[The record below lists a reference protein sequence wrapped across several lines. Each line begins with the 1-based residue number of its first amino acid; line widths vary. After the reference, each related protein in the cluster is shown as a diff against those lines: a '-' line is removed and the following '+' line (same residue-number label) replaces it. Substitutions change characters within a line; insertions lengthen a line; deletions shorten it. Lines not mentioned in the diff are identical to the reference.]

1 MDQDAL
7 VKSGQA
13 LVRHLDETA
22 AAPRLAM
29 WVSFSDTGNWRLWIV
44 PANSLDDK
52 REFYRI
58 VANTISRFKTEMP
71 DLDVS
76 SVEYVN
82 DNRPV
87 VSGMR
92 KFIHAPGII
101 SAKLSGNT
109 VNGVYIP
116 DGVLIR
122 SNL

>member
-7 VKSGQA
+7 VRSGQA
-13 LVRHLDETA
+13 LVRHLDETE

-29 WVSFSDTGNWRLWIV
+29 WVNFSDAGSWRLWIV
-44 PANSLDDK
+44 PANGLEDK
-52 REFYRI
+52 REFYKI
-58 VANTISRFKTEMP
+58 VANTISRFKPEMP
-71 DLDVS
+71 DVDVS

-87 VSGMR
+87 IRGMR
-92 KFIHAPGII
+92 EFLHAPGIVN
-101 SAKLSGNT
+101 AKLGGNT

>member
-1 MDQDAL
+1 MDQESL

-13 LVRHLDETA
+13 LVRHLDETP

-29 WVSFSDTGNWRLWIV
+29 WVNFSDTGSWRLWIA
-44 PANSLDDK
+44 PPNSFQDK
-52 REFYRI
+52 REFYKI
-58 VANTISRFKTEMP
+58 VANTISRFKAEMP
-71 DLDVS
+71 DVDVS

-87 VSGMR
+87 VKGMR
-92 KFIHAPGII
+92 NFIHAPGIT

-116 DGVLIR
+116 DGILLR

>member
-1 MDQDAL
+1 MDQEAL
-7 VKSGQA
+7 VKGGQA
-13 LVRHLDETA
+13 LVRHLDDTPI
-22 AAPRLAM
+22 APRLAM
-29 WVSFSDTGNWRLWIV
+29 WVNFSDTGNWRLWIV
-44 PANSLDDK
+44 PADAVQDK

-58 VANTISRFKTEMP
+58 VATTISKFKPEMP
-71 DLDVS
+71 NLDVG

-87 VSGMR
+87 VKGMSQ
-92 KFIHAPGII
+92 FIHAPGIVN
-101 SAKLSGNT
+101 ATLSGNT